1 MSDASDMSGEPV
13 VALRGLVSRTA
24 PLSRAGLTIAWGVGL
39 HAIVGTV
46 ADGGPLLLALVAGR
60 ERVRAGELRVLG
72 HAPDDASVR
81 PQIALVP
88 VVPPLPEAMRVHE
101 VLALAAS
108 LRGEPERPAA
118 ERLAPLGIEAL
129 GPRAVRSLSLEEA
142 RAVAM
147 AEAITST
154 RVRVLL
160 LDEPLA
166 GLDPRA
172 AGRLPALLRARASD
186 GAAVLIATAS
196 VRDAGE
202 LADDH
207 AVLQAGALVGQAAS
221 LDALSAFTPAG
232 IRMRVLA
239 SDPQALVAALAREP
253 EIEAV
258 ARRDGVVVARG
269 GSARSLAQAV
279 GRAVLEAGVEIVEM
293 RLEPPSLDDTRLAVA
308 GIAQGTFEA
317 ARARTAASTAP
328 RPSTRPPEIAS

>member
-1 MSDASDMSGEPV
+1 MSGVSDEPV
-13 VALRGLVSRTA
+13 VTLRGVLSRKA
-24 PLSRAGLTIAWGVGL
+24 PLSRAGLTIAWGEGL

-60 ERVRAGELRVLG
+60 ERVRTGELRVLG
-72 HAPDDASVR
+72 HAPDDASTR

-88 VVPPLPEAMRVHE
+88 VAPQLPEALRVHE

-108 LRGEPERPAA
+108 LRGEPGRPAA
-118 ERLAPLGIEAL
+118 ERLAPLGLEAL
-129 GPRAVRSLSLEEA
+129 APRAVRSLSPEEA

-147 AEAITST
+147 TEALTST

-172 AGRLPALLRARASD
+172 AGRLPGLLRARAGD

-207 AVLQAGALVGQAAS
+207 VLLQAGVLVGHAAS
-221 LDALSAFTPAG
+221 LDALATFTPAG
-232 IRMRVLA
+232 ARMRVLA
-239 SDPQALVAALAREP
+239 SDPQALIAALAREP

-279 GRAVLEAGVEIVEM
+279 GRAVLAAGVEVVEM

-308 GIAQGTFEA
+308 GVAQGTFEA
-317 ARARTAASTAP
+317 ARARTAASLVTP
-328 RPSTRPPEIAS
+328 PPEVTS